1 MTSNNNK
8 KEKKMKMQLAQSTIR
23 HTDLRVIDIHNRQ
36 VVVRWSTQK
45 VIGFAD
51 NGGFSQDPLR
61 VRYFQN
67 LLDLYNIDGVWHA

>member
-1 MTSNNNK
+1 MSK
-8 KEKKMKMQLAQSTIR
+8 IQLSQSTVKT
-23 HTDLRVIDIHNRQ
+23 TDLRVIDIHSRQ

-67 LLDLYNIDGVWHA
+67 LLDMYNIDGVWHA

>member
-1 MTSNNNK
+1 
-8 KEKKMKMQLAQSTIR
+8 MKLQLSQSTVKN
-23 HTDLRVIDIHNRQ
+23 TDLRVIDIHNRQ

-45 VIGFAD
+45 VIGFAH

-67 LLDLYNIDGVWHA
+67 LLDMYNIDGVWHA

>member
-1 MTSNNNK
+1 MNISQRNRIANNLK
-8 KEKKMKMQLAQSTIR
+8 I
-23 HTDLRVIDIHNRQ
+23 VDIHSRQ

-67 LLDLYNIDGVWHA
+67 LLDMYNIDGVWHA